1 VQTPQCQLH
10 LPPLFWFLLKQD
22 LTLNIL
28 ASISRVLGFPA
39 CATLG
44 HRTLVTCAREPRGC
58 ELLHRLDISILRS
71 LSYPPPAS
79 AKNSSMLAP
88 AESLKSAACRPTPLS
103 KKRAAL
109 ISSWG
114 CVLLTLSLLFPVSLS
129 SPFHTGASSAPPL
142 KEGSCSTFSLPDR
155 CGEWPGP
162 STGGRLLWCCGFIEH
177 HLYSA
182 LPSCSCPVCFD
193 ELLSALI
200 LSQSLTTHLQVCN
213 LLLIIHFMRHTG

>member
-1 VQTPQCQLH
+1 VGSLMPTSSP
-10 LPPLFWFLLKQD
+10 
-22 LTLNIL
+22 T
-28 ASISRVLGFPA
+28 SVLGFIKTGSHLGCFCLGFQSAGISSLCCTGPPYPSYLCFWA
-39 CATLG
+39 QRLWIIALIRHRHSSQPLPPTLPQPLLRIVL
-44 HRTLVTCAREPRGC
+44 HWPCWKPEVGC
-58 ELLHRLDISILRS
+58 
-71 LSYPPPAS
+71 
-79 AKNSSMLAP
+79 
-88 AESLKSAACRPTPLS
+88 CPTPLS

-114 CVLLTLSLLFPVSLS
+114 CVVLTLSLLFPVSLS

-142 KEGSCSTFSLPDR
+142 KEDSCSTFSPPDR